1 MRLSCGV
8 LRDSPAPSGDSDP
21 AAAAALS
28 LAVDDVA
35 ALADTSIDML
45 DRASSTGVSVAD
57 K

>member
-1 MRLSCGV
+1 VRLSCGV
-8 LRDSPAPSGDSDP
+8 LRDSPALAGDSDP

-35 ALADTSIDML
+35 ALADTSIEML
-45 DRASSTGVSVAD
+45 DRASSTGVSVTD

>member
-1 MRLSCGV
+1 MSCETV
-8 LRDSPAPSGDSDP
+8 MCDSKAFSGDSDP

>member
-45 DRASSTGVSVAD
+45 DRTSSTGVSVTD